1 MTQSTGLSHRLTSLY
16 DGGRHLNDDSIGS
29 ESTLTD
35 AMQSII
41 EYANTKFSVYGRVIK
56 EARMSLYECQEY
68 FHRASCPAP
77 NPANK
82 SVYMKPDGGILMLVK
97 DNTRIP
103 ILIAEDKV
111 QGSNDTRFAEHKE
124 RQSTGNAIE
133 RGIKNIRGAEML
145 FADSPMFPYA
155 LFASGCDM
163 HSSETISKRIEMGN
177 MGFPNH
183 YVDISPNT
191 TDLQIQ
197 QCIDEDILPK
207 INSSKYLGR
216 YSIASV
222 FVKAHKWDE
231 MPHGSS
237 LWKKHEIVKICNKII
252 DQVYE
257 HLQPE
262 LSKHSTDC

>member
-1 MTQSTGLSHRLTSLY
+1 MTQSDGLSQRLTKLY

-35 AMQSII
+35 AIQSII
-41 EYANTKFSVYGRVIK
+41 EYANTKFGVYGYKVIK
-56 EARMSLYECQEY
+56 ETRISLYECQEY
-68 FHRASCPAP
+68 FHRVGGPVP
-77 NPANK
+77 DPVNK
-82 SVYMKPDGGILMLVK
+82 SVYMKPDGGILMLIK
-97 DNTRIP
+97 DDIRIP
-103 ILIAEDKV
+103 LLITEDKV
-111 QGSNDTRFAEHKE
+111 QGSNDTRLAENKE

-145 FADSPMFPYA
+145 FANSSAFPYA

-183 YVDISPNT
+183 YLGISPNT
-191 TDLQIQ
+191 TDSQVQ

-207 INSSKYLGR
+207 INISKYQGR

-231 MPHGSS
+231 MPHGTS

-252 DQVYE
+252 DQAHE
-257 HLQPE
+257 HLLP
-262 LSKHSTDC
+262 K